1 LWRAPIEF
9 QRIWLVE
16 TVVQTLADGGDG
28 EVLEALWFVSFPH
41 SVHPCFDK
49 IPTKPKC
56 VLVPEAEDNLEGR
69 RGIWQESVIQVKESF
84 ALAPNE
90 VVAAKVSDQGPDFW
104 IVPVVE
110 TMRAEIEG
118 ELVSCEGGRESA
130 DRTALLKN

>member
-1 LWRAPIEF
+1 
-9 QRIWLVE
+9 
-16 TVVQTLADGGDG
+16 
-28 EVLEALWFVSFPH
+28 
-41 SVHPCFDK
+41 
-49 IPTKPKC
+49 
-56 VLVPEAEDNLEGR
+56 LVPEAEDNLEGR